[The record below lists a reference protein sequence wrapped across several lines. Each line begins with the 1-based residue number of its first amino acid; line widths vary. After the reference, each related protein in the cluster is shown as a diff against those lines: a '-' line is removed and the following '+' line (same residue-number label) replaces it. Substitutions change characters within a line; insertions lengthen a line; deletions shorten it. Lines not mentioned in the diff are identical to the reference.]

1 MMLVIIMVDDLAN
14 KDRAKIK
21 DYSLFFVCT
30 VKEFFCQY
38 AICCV
43 RIFVMKHM
51 LPLEIK
57 TLYLSSRIGDVFP
70 AAST

>member
-1 MMLVIIMVDDLAN
+1 MKTVMMLVIIMVDDLAN
-14 KDRAKIK
+14 KDKTI
-21 DYSLFFVCT
+21 VICT
-30 VKEFFCQY
+30 LKEFFCQY

-43 RIFVMKHM
+43 RILVMKHM

-57 TLYLSSRIGDVFP
+57 TLYLGSRIGDVFP